1 MYFITNSLLSYIY
14 NCNILDSEN
23 KYNKSTKVIN
33 LCNEENNGFLM
44 EDIPQEEIL
53 ELLKA
58 MVNVDSINP
67 PGKEMPMVDLVYKY
81 MVDAGLEVEKVYVA
95 PERYDVIAKLKG
107 KNPEG
112 IIFTGHMDVVPVSDD
127 EIGRWRTDPFS
138 ATVIDDY
145 LYGRGSS
152 DMKSGL
158 CAAMVAMKY
167 LKEKNIVPS
176 RDIYLVAT
184 IDEEDF
190 MQGSK
195 ALAGSHLIEGARS
208 VVVCEPTNLEVCT
221 GSRGR
226 TYGNIFIK
234 GHTGHGSQYGIA
246 NNAIFLAHQIV
257 EEMLKRDF
265 EKFRNKDYGKSFWQP
280 LAINA
285 GVEPCVV
292 PDKCTMKIDA
302 RLVPGHMPT
311 DIWKEMDEIIENIK
325 KTFQGFNAS
334 IEVIDRREPWMT
346 NKDAN
351 IIKNVKSSLK
361 KCNLDFKETIFSG
374 TTDGT
379 ILRRENRDVI
389 IIGPGDLT
397 CVHKENEKVLIPQ
410 VYEAFNLYRH
420 MMVEN

>member
-1 MYFITNSLLSYIY
+1 M
-14 NCNILDSEN
+14 
-23 KYNKSTKVIN
+23 
-33 LCNEENNGFLM
+33 CNEENNDFIRN
-44 EDIPQEEIL
+44 DIPKEEIL
-53 ELLKA
+53 ELLKS
-58 MVNVDSINP
+58 MVNIPSINP
-67 PGKEMPMVDLVYKY
+67 PGKEMAMVNLVYKY
-81 MVDAGLEVEKVYVA
+81 MEDAGIEVEKVYIA

-112 IIFTGHMDVVPVSDD
+112 IIFTGHMDVVPVSD
-127 EIGRWRTDPFS
+127 EEFLRWNTDPFT
-138 ATVIDDY
+138 ATVIGEY

-167 LKEKNIVPS
+167 LKENNIIPEK
-176 RDIYLVAT
+176 DIYLVAT

-195 ALAGSHLIEGARS
+195 ALAGSHLIENCRS
-208 VVVCEPTNLEVCT
+208 VVVCEPTNLELCI

-234 GHTGHGSQYGIA
+234 GHTGHGSQYGIS

-257 EEMLKRDF
+257 EEMLKIDF
-265 EKFRNKDYGKSFWQP
+265 EEFRNKDYGKSFWQP

-311 DIWKEMDEIIENIK
+311 DIWKEMDEIINNIREK
-325 KTFQGFNAS
+325 FDGFNAT

-346 NKDAN
+346 NKNSYIYDN
-351 IIKNVKSSLK
+351 IVKSLEKSNLK
-361 KCNLDFKETIFSG
+361 LTETIFSG

-379 ILRRENRDVI
+379 ILKRENRDVI
-389 IIGPGDLT
+389 IIGPGDLSG
-397 CVHKENEKVLIPQ
+397 VHKENEKVLISQ
-410 VYEAFNLYRH
+410 VYEAFNLYRE
-420 MMVEN
+420 MMI